1 MAFNE
6 DASCQKRWIKG
17 MPSFFRSAFGVFP
30 KRLPCPAARRS
41 IASFVCF
48 AFMIAEFGMT
58 ISNDSTIAL
67 SNSTELISMNSTD
80 YIVLKTAL
88 AWLHEGKRMA
98 IATVVQTWGS
108 SPRPVG
114 SWLAIREDGQV
125 VGSVSGG
132 CVEDDLIRRVQTEIL
147 TRNTPELVVYG
158 VSKEEA
164 ARFGLPCG
172 GTLRLLVE
180 PRPEQDIL
188 DSILEKIESH
198 QIILRRVNLGSGKS
212 TLHLG
217 TREDGFSLSESE
229 MQTSY
234 GPRWRM
240 FVIGA
245 GQLSLYV
252 ANFALAADFDVVVID
267 PREEYTEGLSQEGI
281 QFIKGM
287 PDDVMQE
294 LGIDSHTA
302 IVALTH
308 DPKIDD
314 LALIDALQSKAFYIG
329 TLGSYTNTIKRKERL
344 REINL
349 STEQLD
355 RLHGPVGL
363 SIGALTPPEIA
374 VSVMAEVIAVK
385 YGKQT

>member
-1 MAFNE
+1 
-6 DASCQKRWIKG
+6 
-17 MPSFFRSAFGVFP
+17 
-30 KRLPCPAARRS
+30 
-41 IASFVCF
+41 
-48 AFMIAEFGMT
+48 
-58 ISNDSTIAL
+58 
-67 SNSTELISMNSTD
+67 MNSTD

-88 AWLHEGKRMA
+88 TWLREGRRIA

-114 SWLAIREDGQV
+114 SWLAIRDDGQV

-147 TRNTPELVVYG
+147 VRNLPEMVVYG
-158 VSKEEA
+158 VSREEA

-180 PRPEQDIL
+180 PRPEQTIL
-188 DSILEKIESH
+188 ESILAAIEGH
-198 QIILRRVNLGSGKS
+198 QLILREVDLHTGKS
-212 TLHLG
+212 VLHPG
-217 TREDGFSLSESE
+217 TKTDGFSLTAHT

-252 ANFALAADFDVVVID
+252 ANFAVASDFDVIVID
-267 PREEYTEGLSQEGI
+267 PREEYAEGLDLEGV

-314 LALIDALQSKAFYIG
+314 LALIDALQSEAFYIG
-329 TLGSYTNTIKRKERL
+329 ALGSLTNTLKRKERL
-344 REINL
+344 REFNV
-349 STEQLD
+349 STEQLE

-363 SIGALTPPEIA
+363 AIGALTPPEIA
-374 VSVMAEVIAVK
+374 VSVMAEIIAVK
-385 YGKQT
+385 HGKQP

>member
-1 MAFNE
+1 
-6 DASCQKRWIKG
+6 
-17 MPSFFRSAFGVFP
+17 
-30 KRLPCPAARRS
+30 
-41 IASFVCF
+41 
-48 AFMIAEFGMT
+48 
-58 ISNDSTIAL
+58 
-67 SNSTELISMNSTD
+67 MNSTD

-88 AWLHEGKRMA
+88 SWLREGKRIA

-147 TRNTPELVVYG
+147 TRNTPELVIYG

-180 PRPEQDIL
+180 PSPEQAVLEEIL
-188 DSILEKIESH
+188 KGIESH
-198 QIILRRVNLGSGKS
+198 QIILRRVDLGSGKS
-212 TLHLG
+212 TLYPG
-217 TREDGFSLSESE
+217 SREDGFSFGESE

-252 ANFALAADFDVVVID
+252 ANFALASDFDVIVID
-267 PREEYTEGLSQEGI
+267 PREEYTEGLHQDGI

-314 LALIDALQSKAFYIG
+314 LALIDALQSNAFYIG
-329 TLGSYTNTIKRKERL
+329 ALGSYTNTLKRKERL
-344 REINL
+344 REFNV
-349 STEQLD
+349 STEQLE

-363 SIGALTPPEIA
+363 EIGALTPPEIA

-385 YGKQT
+385 HGKRA

>member
-1 MAFNE
+1 
-6 DASCQKRWIKG
+6 
-17 MPSFFRSAFGVFP
+17 
-30 KRLPCPAARRS
+30 
-41 IASFVCF
+41 
-48 AFMIAEFGMT
+48 
-58 ISNDSTIAL
+58 
-67 SNSTELISMNSTD
+67 MNSTD

-88 AWLHEGKRMA
+88 TWLREGRRIA

-114 SWLAIREDGQV
+114 SWLAIRDDGQV

-147 TRNTPELVVYG
+147 VRNLPEMVVYG
-158 VSKEEA
+158 VSREEA

-180 PRPEQDIL
+180 PRPEQAIL
-188 DSILEKIESH
+188 ESILAAIEGH
-198 QIILRRVNLGSGKS
+198 QLILREVDLHTGKS
-212 TLHLG
+212 VLHPC
-217 TREDGFSLSESE
+217 TKTDGFSLTDSS

-252 ANFALAADFDVVVID
+252 ANFAVASDFDVIVID
-267 PREEYTEGLSQEGI
+267 PREEYAEGLDLPGV

-314 LALIDALQSKAFYIG
+314 LALIDALQSEAFYIG
-329 TLGSYTNTIKRKERL
+329 ALGSLTNTLKRKERL
-344 REINL
+344 REFKV
-349 STEQLD
+349 STEQLE

-363 SIGALTPPEIA
+363 AIGALTPPEIA

-385 YGKQT
+385 YGKQP

>member
-1 MAFNE
+1 
-6 DASCQKRWIKG
+6 
-17 MPSFFRSAFGVFP
+17 
-30 KRLPCPAARRS
+30 
-41 IASFVCF
+41 
-48 AFMIAEFGMT
+48 
-58 ISNDSTIAL
+58 
-67 SNSTELISMNSTD
+67 MNSTD
-80 YIVLKTAL
+80 YTVLQTAL
-88 AWLHEGKRMA
+88 TWLREGRRIA

-108 SPRPVG
+108 SPRPIG
-114 SWLAIREDGQV
+114 SWLAIRDDGQV

-147 TRNTPELVVYG
+147 VRNVPEMVVYG
-158 VSKEEA
+158 VSREEA

-180 PRPEQDIL
+180 PRPEQVIL
-188 DSILEKIESH
+188 ESILAAIEDH
-198 QIILRRVNLGSGKS
+198 QLILREVNLQTGKS
-212 TLHLG
+212 VLRPG
-217 TREDGFSLSESE
+217 NKVDGFSLTDTA

-252 ANFALAADFDVVVID
+252 ANFAVASDFDVIVID
-267 PREEYTEGLSQEGI
+267 PREEYAEGLDLPGV

-314 LALIDALQSKAFYIG
+314 LALIDALQSEAFYIG
-329 TLGSYTNTIKRKERL
+329 ALGSLTNTLKRKERL
-344 REINL
+344 LEFNV
-349 STEQLD
+349 STEQLE

-363 SIGALTPPEIA
+363 AIGALTPPEIA

-385 YGKQT
+385 YGKQP

>member
-1 MAFNE
+1 
-6 DASCQKRWIKG
+6 
-17 MPSFFRSAFGVFP
+17 
-30 KRLPCPAARRS
+30 
-41 IASFVCF
+41 
-48 AFMIAEFGMT
+48 
-58 ISNDSTIAL
+58 
-67 SNSTELISMNSTD
+67 MNSTD

-88 AWLHEGKRMA
+88 TWLREGRRIA

-114 SWLAIREDGQV
+114 SWLAIRDDGQV

-147 TRNTPELVVYG
+147 VRNAPEMVVYG
-158 VSKEEA
+158 VSREEA

-180 PRPEQDIL
+180 PRPEQAVFE
-188 DSILEKIESH
+188 SILAAIEGH
-198 QIILRRVNLGSGKS
+198 QLILREVNLQTGKS
-212 TLHLG
+212 VLRPG
-217 TREDGFSLSESE
+217 TKADGFSLSDSA

-252 ANFALAADFDVVVID
+252 ANFAVASDFDVIVID
-267 PREEYTEGLSQEGI
+267 PREEYAEGLNLPGV

-314 LALIDALQSKAFYIG
+314 LALIDALQSEAFYIG
-329 TLGSYTNTIKRKERL
+329 ALGSLTNTLKRKERL
-344 REINL
+344 REFNV
-349 STEQLD
+349 STEQLE

-363 SIGALTPPEIA
+363 AIGALTPPEIA
-374 VSVMAEVIAVK
+374 VSVMAEIIAVK
-385 YGKQT
+385 HGKQP